1 MRRKAQVLAAALLVL
16 LVLWLPSRLPAP
28 GYTRLLLADAATG
41 RTIVSAVLPDDE
53 RIVLTW
59 TNSLFGS
66 SVTETFHTRAGLLV
80 QDSVT
85 FIDADAPDP
94 VQVSAH
100 DVEDLYH
107 TGGSFTASGLER
119 PFTRI
124 VYRVGE
130 IGNPVMTIGRE
141 EVAFKREVGFGG
153 SVELL
158 CRQASVWQWAEAQVA
173 GH

>member
-66 SVTETFHTRAGLLV
+66 SVTETYHSRAPGCWCR
-80 QDSVT
+80 
-85 FIDADAPDP
+85 
-94 VQVSAH
+94 
-100 DVEDLYH
+100 
-107 TGGSFTASGLER
+107 TA
-119 PFTRI
+119 
-124 VYRVGE
+124 
-130 IGNPVMTIGRE
+130 
-141 EVAFKREVGFGG
+141 
-153 SVELL
+153 
-158 CRQASVWQWAEAQVA
+158 
-173 GH
+173 